1 MAMGM
6 PYTEYWDGEPY
17 AVKHYREAYKIKQD
31 EQNAM
36 LWLQGLYNYIGV
48 ATALNN
54 GFNTKKEKYPE
65 KHGTHNIYIHIYF
78 IELIFKIDFR
88 AIYVKKTLPN
98 EELDWVK
105 DLAGAVKK
113 GKKPYS
119 LLLRQTGI
127 FS

>member
-65 KHGTHNIYIHIYF
+65 KPFDLHPKQETTEEIRERYYQRFKQMEEMWKAQHGEVEN
-78 IELIFKIDFR
+78 
-88 AIYVKKTLPN
+88 
-98 EELDWVK
+98 
-105 DLAGAVKK
+105 G
-113 GKKPYS
+113 
-119 LLLRQTGI
+119 
-127 FS
+127 